1 MEDANKIKLQTNK
14 DKYRLYIDGIEVK
27 RITNMQIQKSGHE
40 LSQITVTFSG
50 IVETKD
56 SNGHCPSC
64 CFIIAKIT

>member
-1 MEDANKIKLQTNK
+1 MEDTNKIKLQTNK

-50 IVETKD
+50 IVETK
-56 SNGHCPSC
+56 GQ
-64 CFIIAKIT
+64 